1 MRQSG
6 NAATRHYIYTG
17 TQQAPPTYTHAR
29 ETPICELQQ
38 CLKMVRVRVYVCM
51 CVSACNVSGWGKAL
65 QIWPHEMGLR
75 MRVASSGL
83 HFAAQSD

>member
-38 CLKMVRVRVYVCM
+38 CLKMVCVHVRV
-51 CVSACNVSGWGKAL
+51 CVY
-65 QIWPHEMGLR
+65 LR
-75 MRVASSGL
+75 VM
-83 HFAAQSD
+83 